1 MVERFTAAPD
11 HLYVQPTVGT
21 QRVILQRPEAEVDE
35 LWSFGDTKANR
46 QWVWIAMDTD
56 TRQIIAF
63 HVGDRSRQSAEGL
76 WGKIPTRYQEQA
88 TFYTDCYEA
97 YKGVVPSAQHRTI
110 TKLARKSNHVER
122 FNCTLRQRVSRLVR
136 ATLSFSKK
144 LANHIGAI
152 KYFIC
157 DYNLT
162 KRAAL
167 PG

>member
-1 MVERFTAAPD
+1 MEVATRYSL
-11 HLYVQPTVGT
+11 HRL
-21 QRVILQRPEAEVDE
+21 EAEVDE
-35 LWSFGDTKANR
+35 LWSFVGTKANR
-46 QWVWIAMDTD
+46 QWVWIALDAD

-63 HVGDRSRQSAEGL
+63 YVGDRSRQSAEAL

-97 YKGVVPSAQHRTI
+97 YKGVIPSVQHRAI
-110 TKLARKSNHVER
+110 TKLARTTNHVER

-162 KRAAL
+162 GCAAL